1 MGLTLLPPPTTTT
14 TLHPIPTLGTAP
26 SQVSRPGLWALV
38 RGSRSGHCCRQ
49 ERVIPLVPLTPQC
62 HAECHAT
69 TLSPVLRWHVGP
81 APWRVPSQNGDV
93 SWRLHAL
100 TVTSGSGQVCR
111 RGWERRGLVG
121 GNRVAVCC
129 CRLWRRNRGAW
140 KKERKEAR
148 GKKSKKSLLWIRI
161 IQWPI

>member
-1 MGLTLLPPPTTTT
+1 MSVCVRVCVCVCVCVGLCGVSMCVWHVSPFQKSNFLFRPEQQSKVNNTYGALWVPPTTTT
-14 TLHPIPTLGTAP
+14 TTTTPLHPSPTLGTAP

-38 RGSRSGHCCRQ
+38 RGSHSGHCCRQ
-49 ERVIPLVPLTPQC
+49 ERVIPLVLLTPQC

-111 RGWERRGLVG
+111 RG
-121 GNRVAVCC
+121 
-129 CRLWRRNRGAW
+129 
-140 KKERKEAR
+140 
-148 GKKSKKSLLWIRI
+148 
-161 IQWPI
+161 

>member
-1 MGLTLLPPPTTTT
+1 MCVCVCGGGGGVCVVCQCVCGTFLLFESPIFSSDPNNSLKSTIRTVLYGSPPPTTTT
-14 TLHPIPTLGTAP
+14 TTPIHPSPTLGTAP

-38 RGSRSGHCCRQ
+38 RGSHSGHCCRQ

-69 TLSPVLRWHVGP
+69 TLSPVLLWHVGP

-111 RGWERRGLVG
+111 RG
-121 GNRVAVCC
+121 
-129 CRLWRRNRGAW
+129 
-140 KKERKEAR
+140 
-148 GKKSKKSLLWIRI
+148 
-161 IQWPI
+161 